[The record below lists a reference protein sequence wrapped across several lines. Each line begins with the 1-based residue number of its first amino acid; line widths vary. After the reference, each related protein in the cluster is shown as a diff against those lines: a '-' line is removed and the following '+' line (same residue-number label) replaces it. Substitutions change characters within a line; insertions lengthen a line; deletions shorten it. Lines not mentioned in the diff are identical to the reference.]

1 MKNLFWIILLF
12 LPIVSFSQ
20 SKSSAAFFNFLV
32 MYKGAPPSGVK
43 IYSYPGTLKGYVLYD
58 CKRIDADFTLKNNFI
73 KFQKD
78 SIYVGDKKMSYLE
91 LKDEENT
98 FKFERISS
106 HSGLSRVVTDTLD
119 FRIYENFNLSQ
130 EINKRKIFFK
140 YKDEYYVVRKS
151 IFRRIDTS
159 ILKTLDE
166 IDFEDPALKQLAIAR
181 LQLQ

>member
-1 MKNLFWIILLF
+1 
-12 LPIVSFSQ
+12 
-20 SKSSAAFFNFLV
+20 
-32 MYKGAPPSGVK
+32 
-43 IYSYPGTLKGYVLYD
+43 
-58 CKRIDADFTLKNNFI
+58 
-73 KFQKD
+73 
-78 SIYVGDKKMSYLE
+78 MSYLE

-98 FKFERISS
+98 FKFQRISS
-106 HSGLSRVVTDTLD
+106 DSGLSRVVADTLD

-140 YKDEYYVVRKS
+140 YKDEYYKVRKS
-151 IFRRIDTS
+151 LFRRIDAS